1 MCDDGGFDGGFVPLD
16 SGVLSQDSNNATD
29 IQDMQQGAINHGGFY
44 GGIWPFYPLG
54 MSLGYGLLGYNNA
67 LAQNLFLMGQA
78 KNLRS
83 MTNRQENEWT

>member
-54 MSLGYGLLGYNNA
+54 MSLGYGLLGYNNCFSTESFSYGA
-67 LAQNLFLMGQA
+67 
-78 KNLRS
+78 S
-83 MTNRQENEWT
+83 QEFKVYD